1 MRKQEI
7 QNLPVGLAGTVNPY
21 IVNCPEDWQTIVH
34 IRNTTA
40 VAQNMA
46 IQLGGGAPIS
56 SSLINVAGT
65 AVAIIVLSAAVAANV
80 AATATVIFPAYASFR
95 LIPQAPTTWTDWQ
108 IIITH
113 VIP

>member
-7 QNLPVGLAGTVNPY
+7 QGVPVGLGGTVNPY
-21 IVNCPEDWQTIVH
+21 VVNCPEDWQTIVH

-46 IQLGGGAPIS
+46 IQLGGGTPIS
-56 SSLINVAGT
+56 SSLINIAGT
-65 AVAIIVLSAAVAANV
+65 AVGIIVLTCAQTSAVA
-80 AATATVIFPAYASFR
+80 TPSTVIFPAYASFR
-95 LIPQAPTTWTDWQ
+95 LSPQAPTTWTDWQ